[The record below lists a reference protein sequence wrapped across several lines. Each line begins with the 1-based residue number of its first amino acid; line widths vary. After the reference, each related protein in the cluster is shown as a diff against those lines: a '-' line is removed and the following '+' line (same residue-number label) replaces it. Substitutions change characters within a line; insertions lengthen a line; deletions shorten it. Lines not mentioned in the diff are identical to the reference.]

1 MLISTLTGTNTI
13 AAKKNSRITNYDLNR
28 FVDRDMF
35 MRYIGLGVGHVDT
48 SVRAPPSLV
57 KTDEVVDL
65 FGNTDEFEDDEP
77 IDANTDAN
85 AELNNLDE
93 VELESGEEDE
103 YEYEGEVEDED
114 YLDIDNEP
122 RARL

>member
-1 MLISTLTGTNTI
+1 
-13 AAKKNSRITNYDLNR
+13 
-28 FVDRDMF
+28 
-35 MRYIGLGVGHVDT
+35 MRYIGLGVGHVDS

-65 FGNTDEFEDDEP
+65 FGNTDEFEDNESS
-77 IDANTDAN
+77 DANANAN

-93 VELESGEEDE
+93 EVGLESGEEDE
-103 YEYEGEVEDED
+103 YEYEGEGEDED